1 MGRALRYKEVVG
13 SNHATPIFIYIVFY
27 HVRLLG
33 CRCSQEWVA
42 PLLRELGSS
51 PKHDLCV
58 YGVVA

>member
-1 MGRALRYKEVVG
+1 MVE
-13 SNHATPIFIYIVFY
+13 HITPNDKMTVRFCHSLFYIRFY
-27 HVRLLG
+27 HVGLLG

-51 PKHDLCV
+51 PKHGLCV